1 MLRLATT
8 ALFLMASTSLYA
20 LTYTEYTNRT
30 DWTNAVGSPVTED
43 FNAEAVGSFTDNRVF
58 TDFTA
63 INTNNV
69 DLVTGVRAGTDGTNV
84 NGTNF
89 LFFEAVCASTDG
101 IELVFN
107 TPVTSVGFDWRNTD
121 GSGDIAQ
128 LVVKVDGEIFL
139 FGPPGAGFFGIQATD
154 GAFQTVEIQNTPN
167 QGGCALYSFGMD
179 DISSS
184 ASDSDTT
191 YFNVSNTYTDSS
203 TDAVDVT
210 LSCNGGLPL
219 EQNYSLAG
227 DADVTF
233 TLKEFQAGVTDCTIT
248 ATGAPD
254 GYTTT
259 LNGGDQCTFENIY
272 GGIFN
277 CNIVNSAG
285 AVDYVVDLNWVVGE
299 AGFEEQT
306 YDVDVTVNCQ
316 SNILMVNGSV
326 VSPSTQ
332 YTGSLGDGDS
342 VTLTVDISAGAS
354 SCTATQ
360 SLSQSGVE
368 PEASEG
374 CTDAV
379 LSTAGGASCTFTN
392 TVFFEGIP
400 TLSQYGLMILALMM
414 LGVGMVGFRRF
425 V

>member
-1 MLRLATT
+1 MFRIAT
-8 ALFLMASTSLYA
+8 AAMFFLASTSLYA
-20 LTYTEYTNRT
+20 LTYNEFTDRT
-30 DWTNAVGSPVTED
+30 DFSNAVGSVATED

-58 TDFTA
+58 TNFTA
-63 INTNNV
+63 INTNSSVLN
-69 DLVTGVRAGTDGTNV
+69 TEVRAGTDGTNV
-84 NGTNF
+84 NGSNF
-89 LFFEAVCASTDG
+89 LYFYSDCQSVDG
-101 IELVFN
+101 MELVFN
-107 TPVTSVGFDWRNTD
+107 NPVTALGFDWRNTD
-121 GSGDIAQ
+121 GSGDTAQ
-128 LVVKVDGEIFL
+128 LVVKIDGEVFL
-139 FGPPGAGFFGIQATD
+139 FGPPGSGFFGIQATD
-154 GAFQTVEIQNTPN
+154 GAFQTVEIQDTPG
-167 QGGCALYSFGMD
+167 QGGCILASFGMD
-179 DISSS
+179 DVSST
-184 ASDSDTT
+184 AADSDTS
-191 YFNVSNTYTDSS
+191 YFNVSNTYTDAS

-259 LNGGDQCTFENIY
+259 LNGGEQCTFENIS

-277 CNIVNSAG
+277 CDIVNSAG
-285 AVDYVVDLNWVVGE
+285 AVDYVVDVNWIVGE
-299 AGFEEQT
+299 DGFEEES

-316 SNILMVNGSV
+316 SNILMVDGSV

-342 VTLTVDISAGAS
+342 VALTVDISGGAS
-354 SCTATQ
+354 SCTTTQ

-379 LSTAGGASCTFTN
+379 LSTAGGDSCTFTN

-400 TLSQYGLMILALMM
+400 TLSQYGLAILALLM
-414 LGVGMVGFRRF
+414 LSVGMVGFRRF
-425 V
+425 A